1 MQHFLTKPLKEYGI
15 LSLDEAKIRLNNL
28 SLKLVAELAKRKEQE
43 EIKEINMLGLG
54 NSISAG
60 WSAINNDVK
69 PLVNKLED
77 FIMPYSIKY
86 DVPINIRSYI
96 LAANNSNQNI
106 YELLKEN
113 PDLKRIHALFLE
125 TFLEWKRDFKDT
137 PFENYVDKEIA
148 LAFYP
153 ENNVKLK
160 DNFGEDKVTFSF
172 FNGSTGLFCNE
183 YVAISKNP
191 SWQEAKKILTKEGR
205 KKILLEEQKYLIY
218 IRDFL
223 LKQSKSS
230 YVTIGNF
237 PYCSTPLGAFINPIF
252 KEFNNHIKSTT
263 NLERT
268 SFYNGITIAFIEQYE
283 GKLKL
288 DNHPTIEEQYTSLVG
303 YVNHLLKNIAN
314 TKRLLK
320 K

>member
-28 SLKLVAELAKRKEQE
+28 SLKLVAELAKRKYAWFR
-43 EIKEINMLGLG
+43 
-54 NSISAG
+54 SISAG

-86 DVPINIRSYI
+86 DAPINIRSYI

-113 PDLKRIHALFLE
+113 PDLKRIHDLFLE

-137 PFENYVDKEIA
+137 PFKNYFYKEIA

-205 KKILLEEQKYLIY
+205 KKI
-218 IRDFL
+218 F
-223 LKQSKSS
+223 
-230 YVTIGNF
+230 
-237 PYCSTPLGAFINPIF
+237 
-252 KEFNNHIKSTT
+252 
-263 NLERT
+263 
-268 SFYNGITIAFIEQYE
+268 
-283 GKLKL
+283 
-288 DNHPTIEEQYTSLVG
+288 
-303 YVNHLLKNIAN
+303 
-314 TKRLLK
+314 
-320 K
+320 

>member
-1 MQHFLTKPLKEYGI
+1 
-15 LSLDEAKIRLNNL
+15 
-28 SLKLVAELAKRKEQE
+28 
-43 EIKEINMLGLG
+43 MLGLG

-96 LAANNSNQNI
+96 LAANNCNQNI

-113 PDLKRIHALFLE
+113 PDLKKIHDLFLE

-205 KKILLEEQKYLIY
+205 KKI
-218 IRDFL
+218 F
-223 LKQSKSS
+223 
-230 YVTIGNF
+230 
-237 PYCSTPLGAFINPIF
+237 
-252 KEFNNHIKSTT
+252 
-263 NLERT
+263 
-268 SFYNGITIAFIEQYE
+268 
-283 GKLKL
+283 
-288 DNHPTIEEQYTSLVG
+288 
-303 YVNHLLKNIAN
+303 
-314 TKRLLK
+314 
-320 K
+320 

>member
-1 MQHFLTKPLKEYGI
+1 
-15 LSLDEAKIRLNNL
+15 
-28 SLKLVAELAKRKEQE
+28 
-43 EIKEINMLGLG
+43 
-54 NSISAG
+54 
-60 WSAINNDVK
+60 
-69 PLVNKLED
+69 
-77 FIMPYSIKY
+77 MPYSIKY

-113 PDLKRIHALFLE
+113 PDLKRIHDLFLE

-172 FNGSTGLFCNE
+172 FNGSTGLFCDE
-183 YVAISKNP
+183 YVAISKNL

-237 PYCSTPLGAFINPIF
+237 PFCSTPLGAFINPIF
-252 KEFNNHIKSTT
+252 KEFNNYIKSTT

-268 SFYNGITIAFIEQYE
+268 SFYNGITLAFIEQYE

-288 DNHPTIEEQYTSLVG
+288 DNHPTIEEQYTSLVS